1 MTPPRA
7 SSAEPKEPQ
16 SPADIAAAIERFL
29 ATHTQAAVREDGK
42 LLFDL
47 AAAQCRVEVAH
58 DRCSVQFFS
67 AERNLVRR
75 VVEVVER
82 GDTLR
87 LATERFGHTQTKLL
101 ELVAQRTRRSQTTR
115 EAART
120 AYLAQL
126 EAALLRHFTAWK
138 PEGFRVAR
146 DLEHSFGPAYARGML
161 VQGQQAWAVIGVNA
175 DESTST
181 IDGILTLG
189 ILWLHYCREHGDGR
203 RLYQGLRVIVPQGTA
218 ALTSAR
224 LAWLHPT
231 AAQWELYELE
241 SATGELHPIDPGD
254 QGNLRTR
261 LIHRPDEHTANERF
275 ADAIRTV
282 LELVPTTEHARV
294 EQRLRSSTTMVF
306 LLHGLEFARAEL
318 VVGNS
323 FTPRMEITVGVGPEA
338 QLLEPLPTADQYAAA
353 SRAQSGTAA
362 LDAVAERATRQRLW
376 LAEHIATLFERRR
389 ATEGSRVFQQRA
401 AAPSRRIGAAS
412 LTPAHA
418 RMRARTKVGDAA
430 RDPLYR
436 AAPERWLES
445 MLRRDL
451 APLTRNLAP
460 APTTQSVALSR
471 LQRLRSDQQ
480 YERELSTNIDDL
492 DALGNRA
499 EPAAASMAEADDNI
513 GNRLDASP
521 EQAAAR
527 GNSDAPRL
535 IPRLDPE
542 HVYAQVP
549 AVAGASDRGMLDLLG
564 VTADG
569 RLAVIE
575 LKVADDLHF
584 ALQGLDYWIRVRA
597 HHMQPSD
604 PTTHL
609 GEFQR
614 YGYFVGLEL
623 SPLPPRLYL
632 VAPALHIHPATET
645 VLRYLSPQVEWHLLA
660 LDERWRSQIRVVWR
674 RRSGL

>member
-16 SPADIAAAIERFL
+16 SPSQIAAILERFL
-29 ATHTQAAVREDGK
+29 SEHQHAVVREDGK
-42 LLFDL
+42 VLFAL
-47 AAAQCRVEVAH
+47 ADAQYRVEVVH

-67 AERNLVRR
+67 VERNLVRR
-75 VVEVVER
+75 VVEAVER
-82 GDTLR
+82 GNTLR

-101 ELVAQRTRRSQTTR
+101 ELVVLRDRRSPTAR
-115 EAART
+115 DASRT

-126 EAALLRHFTAWK
+126 ESALLRHFAAWK
-138 PEGFRVAR
+138 PESFRVAR
-146 DLEHSFGPAYARGML
+146 DLEHSFGPAYVRGML

-175 DESTST
+175 EESAST
-181 IDGILTLG
+181 IDGVLTLG
-189 ILWLHYCREHGDGR
+189 ILWLHHCREHGDGR
-203 RLYQGLRVIVPQGTA
+203 RLYQGLKVIVPQGTA

-224 LAWLHPT
+224 LAWLNPA

-241 SATGELHPIDPGD
+241 AATGELQRVDPSD

-261 LIHRPDEHTANERF
+261 LIHRPDEQAASERF
-275 ADAIRTV
+275 ATAIQTV
-282 LELVPTTEHARV
+282 LELVPATEHARV
-294 EQRLRSSTTMVF
+294 EQRLRSSATLVF
-306 LLHGLEFARAEL
+306 LLHGLEFARAEM

-323 FTPRMEITVGVGPEA
+323 FAPRLEVTVGVGREA
-338 QLLEPLPTADQYAAA
+338 QLLEPLPTAEQYAAA
-353 SRAQSGTAA
+353 ARSGAGTAA
-362 LDAVAERATRQRLW
+362 LDAAAERAARQRLW

-389 ATEGSRVFQQRA
+389 AVEGSRVFQQRA
-401 AAPSRRIGAAS
+401 PSPARRIGSAS

-418 RMRARTKVGDAA
+418 RLRAPIRVGDAA

-460 APTTQSVALSR
+460 APAPQSVALAR
-471 LQRLRSDQQ
+471 LQRLRSEQQ
-480 YERELSTNIDDL
+480 YARELSSDL
-492 DALGNRA
+492 DALDTLGNRA
-499 EPAAASMAEADDNI
+499 EPVPAAEVADDI
-513 GNRLDASP
+513 GNRLVAPP
-521 EQAAAR
+521 EQAAPAD
-527 GNSDAPRL
+527 NSAAPRL
-535 IPRLDPE
+535 IPRLDPQ

-564 VTADG
+564 ITADG

-575 LKVADDLHF
+575 LKVADDLHL

-597 HHMQPSD
+597 HHMQPPD
-604 PTTHL
+604 ATTHL

-614 YGYFVGLEL
+614 HGYFIGREL